1 MLILKGKIC
10 RNYGTK
16 RPPLRGRNYFNSLF
30 LELCKSHLFLFTG
43 NSKKKK
49 MEIVISLKKKKESF
63 TTFSCKM
70 ES

>member
-49 MEIVISLKKKKESF
+49 NGNCNKFKKKKRILHNF
-63 TTFSCKM
+63 FV
-70 ES
+70 

>member
-43 NSKKKK
+43 NSKKK